1 MKKLIIALLS
11 GSIAL
16 STSLSVFAVEN
27 QMANEEFLLDAQIQ
41 LSKNQVPTEGGYLS
55 ASIDLTNIGDGDAS
69 LKYWVSVKGPKG
81 IVFPAKSVV
90 GVNSSE
96 FDSENIEE
104 GSALHI
110 ERGIW
115 VREYMD
121 DGLYQVAVEG
131 VNVETGKTF
140 SKSETFAK
148 GVSIE
153 QPAAIDGL
161 ILEAFAVNDTI
172 FPSEGGYLILDLQ
185 AHNTRDQSA
194 NIEFWVTA
202 VGPDGLAIP
211 VHARVLKSVPALEE
225 LSIIRGFTL
234 DASYPDGEYTI
245 VPQLYDVDSGKRVE
259 GAIKV
264 YKGERTVTD

>member
-1 MKKLIIALLS
+1 MKKLCIALLS
-11 GSIAL
+11 GSLAF
-16 STSLSVFAVEN
+16 STPLSVFAVESKV
-27 QMANEEFLLDAQIQ
+27 ANEEFLLDAQIQ
-41 LSKNQVPTEGGYLS
+41 LSKNEIPTEGGYLS
-55 ASIDLTNIGDGDAS
+55 ANINLTNIGDEEAD
-69 LKYWVSVKGPKG
+69 LKYWVSVTGPKG
-81 IVFPAKSVV
+81 IVFPAKAVV

-121 DGLYQVAVEG
+121 DGLYKVAVEG
-131 VNVETGKTF
+131 VNVKTGKTF
-140 SKSETFAK
+140 SKSESFAK

-153 QPAAIDGL
+153 QPATIDGL
-161 ILEAFAVNDTI
+161 ILESYVVNDTTY
-172 FPSEGGYLILDLQ
+172 PSEGGYLILDLQ
-185 AHNTRDQSA
+185 AHNTRTEAA

-202 VGPDGLAIP
+202 IGPDGLAIP
-211 VHARVLKSVPALEE
+211 VHARVLETVPALEE

-245 VPQLYDVDSGKRVE
+245 VPQLYDVDSGQRVE
-259 GAIKV
+259 GALKV
-264 YKGERTVTD
+264 YKGNAVVK

>member
-1 MKKLIIALLS
+1 MKKLIAALLS

-16 STSLSVFAVEN
+16 STSLSVFAADN
-27 QMANEEFLLDAQIQ
+27 QSENEEFLLDAQIQ
-41 LSKNQVPTEGGYLS
+41 LSKSQVPTEGGYLS
-55 ASIDLTNIGDGDAS
+55 ASIDLTNIGGDDAD

-90 GVNSSE
+90 GLSSSE

-121 DGLYQVAVEG
+121 DGLYQVSVEG
-131 VNVETGKTF
+131 VNVETGKSF

-148 GVSIE
+148 GVSLE

-161 ILEAFAVNDTI
+161 ILEAFAVNDTVY
-172 FPSEGGYLILDLQ
+172 PSEGGYLILDLQ
-185 AHNTRDQSA
+185 AQNTREEAA

-202 VGPDGLAIP
+202 IGPDGLAIP
-211 VHARVLKSVPALEE
+211 VHARILKSVPAFDE

-264 YKGERTVTD
+264 YKGDSAIID